1 MLRKISCVQLRG
13 QTTDRVRKSW
23 NDETS
28 TTRLSIKHVLR
39 RTGMRFLT
47 ENIIISIIDRNS
59 DCPLSIFLWSYRRNT
74 FSCVIISFFFFS
86 NDNKTQQIVSICV
99 GDLTVSQV
107 VYNLFEKGNK
117 VTGLSTDY
125 QRFLRSFCIFN
136 CPRIGGVHV

>member
-59 DCPLSIFLWSYRRNT
+59 DCPLS
-74 FSCVIISFFFFS
+74 FFFYGSTVVIRSPALLFLFFS
-86 NDNKTQQIVSICV
+86 FQMTIKHSR
-99 GDLTVSQV
+99 L
-107 VYNLFEKGNK
+107 Y
-117 VTGLSTDY
+117 
-125 QRFLRSFCIFN
+125 RFAWVI
-136 CPRIGGVHV
+136 